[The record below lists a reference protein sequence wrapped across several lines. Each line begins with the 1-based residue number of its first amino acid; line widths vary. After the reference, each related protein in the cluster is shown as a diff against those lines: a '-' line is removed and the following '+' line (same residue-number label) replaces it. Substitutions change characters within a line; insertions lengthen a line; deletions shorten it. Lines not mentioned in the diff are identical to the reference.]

1 MDVFHTKPKTNK
13 MKRRHDEIRY
23 IESKKIK
30 VNTKFKC
37 VLPRILM
44 YIQVNKC
51 VKSCEIL
58 ELLEI
63 DRAYLLEIMKNGF
76 LSRNGISTSIINGV
90 IYYNYV

>member
-1 MDVFHTKPKTNK
+1 
-13 MKRRHDEIRY
+13 MKRRNDEIIY

-30 VNTKFKC
+30 VNAKFKC

-63 DRAYLLEIMKNGF
+63 DRVYLIEIMKNGF
-76 LSRNGISTSIINGV
+76 LARNGISTSIIDGV

>member
-1 MDVFHTKPKTNK
+1 

-76 LSRNGISTSIINGV
+76 LARNGINTNIIDGV
-90 IYYNYV
+90 IYYTYN

>member
-1 MDVFHTKPKTNK
+1 

-51 VKSCEIL
+51 VKSCELL
-58 ELLEI
+58 EILEI
-63 DRAYLLEIMKNGF
+63 DRAYLLEIMKNG
-76 LSRNGISTSIINGV
+76 LLARNRISTNIIDGV
-90 IYYNYV
+90 IYYTYN

>member
-1 MDVFHTKPKTNK
+1 
-13 MKRRHDEIRY
+13 MKRPHDEIRC

-30 VNTKFKC
+30 VNAKFKC

-63 DRAYLLEIMKNGF
+63 DRVYLIEIMKNGF
-76 LSRNGISTSIINGV
+76 LARNGISTSIIDGV
-90 IYYNYV
+90 IYYKSTQTDSL